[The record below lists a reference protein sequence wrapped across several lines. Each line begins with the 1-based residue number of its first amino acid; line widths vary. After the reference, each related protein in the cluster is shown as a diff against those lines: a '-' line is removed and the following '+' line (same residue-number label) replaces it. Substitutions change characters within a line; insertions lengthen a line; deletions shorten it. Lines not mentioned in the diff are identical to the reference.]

1 MKQYTRKYTR
11 FPTQREAHYFLAD
24 SNGHKQACT
33 IVNISRKGMGII
45 FHTDVAIDM
54 GTTIRVEVPVKGT
67 SKSISTSGTL
77 KWFDKMDID
86 IIGGIELITELTDVE
101 LAKLDSAKVSLGKP

>member
-1 MKQYTRKYTR
+1 MKQYTRKYKR

-45 FHTDVAIDM
+45 FHTDVEIDM

-67 SKSISTSGTL
+67 SQSISASGTL
-77 KWFDKMDID
+77 KWFDKMEID
-86 IIGGIELITELTDVE
+86 IIGGIELINELSDE
-101 LAKLDSAKVSLGKP
+101 QLAMLDSSGISLCK